1 MVYWYRGVPFK
12 ELPFI
17 DSNTVEHWVIM
28 DDSPIGEPEKYA
40 VIAKRSD
47 GKIICVEEV
56 DAGFHTNDKLLQRY
70 VDGYFRT
77 KNLNEFLDLDELN
90 NKEMNLGIELPL

>member
-1 MVYWYRGVPFK
+1 
-12 ELPFI
+12 
-17 DSNTVEHWVIM
+17 M

-70 VDGYFRT
+70 VDGYFR
-77 KNLNEFLDLDELN
+77 KKEFE
-90 NKEMNLGIELPL
+90 